1 MFLENFENIGAN
13 NSPLTIPGWKN
24 VGETGNVSYQNAVF
38 GPIKCAKISAFGTG
52 VANVTS
58 WFISPAISLTGATA
72 PKVTFTLA
80 AGYATGPTVLQV
92 LVSTNY
98 TGTNTP
104 STATWTQ
111 VYTQTALIPTVGYGT
126 LTSVGNISLAAFIG
140 QTVNI
145 AFKYSGGDPTK
156 TTTYE
161 IDDFAVLAQ

>member
-1 MFLENFENIGAN
+1 MEKY
-13 NSPLTIPGWKN
+13 W
-24 VGETGNVSYQNAVF
+24 GNVSYQNAVF

-52 VANVTS
+52 AANVTS

-80 AGYATGPTVLQV
+80 AGYVTGPTVIQV

-111 VYTQTALIPTVGYGT
+111 VFTQTALTPTVGYGT